1 MAAEPNLYWN
11 LRRYR
16 SRNYSKARD
25 LTQFC
30 LSNDFKPH
38 SQKGGGER
46 FRILI
51 STCDDLPMSA
61 ESQLRQLQMQD
72 DASLRADVRALGELL
87 GQSLIRQ
94 EGKALFDLVERV
106 RAAVRSG
113 SAEAELKSVNV
124 EQAEQLVRA
133 FSTYF
138 HLANVAE
145 QVHRSRVLAK
155 EREESGSWI
164 AQAIGKIEKARESGY
179 EFTVDDLKNWL
190 DGFSVRP
197 VFTAHPT
204 EASRRSVLNKLAL
217 ISDLLETANSKR
229 KESRLSEAID
239 LLWQTDELRVERPLV
254 IDEAVNALYYLDDLF
269 RFTIPEVL
277 EEFANEIS
285 KLGVEIPPNA
295 KPLSFGTWIGG
306 DRDGNPNVTPDVTR
320 ETIVVQVGHAI
331 RVITEAMS
339 KLRQS
344 LSVSTR
350 IIEVSDELRESVE
363 KDLAN
368 IPEFEPRYRRL
379 NAREP
384 YRLKTTAIVHKLELT
399 RKRHAAGAP
408 HVPGRDYDNTQELLD
423 DLYVMRDS
431 LLRNR
436 GELIAHGELERV
448 IRVVNAFGLIHATM
462 DVREHSQMHHA
473 AISNFGIDSNYPN
486 LSPEQR
492 FDILISELSTSALR
506 APKGLDTQSAKTL
519 DTFKAIHELITQFG
533 PEVIETYII
542 SMTKSPADVIA
553 AVVLAK
559 EAGLIDIQ
567 NNVAKIGFVPLLE
580 TVAELRAADS
590 ILDKLLS
597 NPIYR
602 KLISLRDDVQE
613 VMLGYSDSN
622 KDAGIATSQWEIHQA
637 QRRLRDTAMKYGV
650 KLRLFHGRG
659 GSVGRGGGPT
669 YDALIALPW
678 GSLDGQIKM
687 TEQGEVISDKYSIPM
702 LAREN
707 VELTLAAALEA
718 TVLNRGPRQPKEAL
732 TKWNDCMETI
742 SENAFQ
748 RYRGLVTHPDL
759 PSYFYASTPVEQLGD
774 MFLGSR
780 PSRRQGANDGIENL
794 RAIPWVFGWTQSRQ
808 IVPGWYGVGSGLK
821 AARESGKASVL
832 KEMLSDWHFFK
843 TFISNVEMTMAKTDM
858 KMAEHYVKTLVPVE
872 LHHFFHDIKAEF
884 ELTSREINELRG
896 NDNLLGDQP
905 LLARTLQIRD
915 QYLAPLHMMQV
926 NLLERVRQAGES
938 SDPSLRRA
946 LLLTINGVALG
957 LRNTG

>member
-1 MAAEPNLYWN
+1 
-11 LRRYR
+11 
-16 SRNYSKARD
+16 
-25 LTQFC
+25 
-30 LSNDFKPH
+30 
-38 SQKGGGER
+38 
-46 FRILI
+46 
-51 STCDDLPMSA
+51 MSA

-72 DASLRADVRALGELL
+72 DASLRSDVRSLGELL
-87 GQSLIRQ
+87 GQSLVRQ
-94 EGKALFDLVERV
+94 EGRELLDLVEKV
-106 RAAVRSG
+106 RAAVRTG
-113 SAEAELKSVNV
+113 QGEAELKDVDV
-124 EQAEQLVRA
+124 EKAVQLVRA

-145 QVHRSRVLAK
+145 QLHRSRVLEN
-155 EREESGSWI
+155 ERTESGSWI
-164 AQAIGKIEKARESGY
+164 AQAVDKIEAARKSGL
-179 EFTVDDLKNWL
+179 EIKLDDLNKWL
-190 DGFSVRP
+190 SDFSVRP

-204 EASRRSVLNKLAL
+204 EASRRSVLSKLAQ
-217 ISDLLETANSKR
+217 ISDLLEMPASR
-229 KESRLSEAID
+229 VRDARLSEAID

-269 RFTIPEVL
+269 RLTVPEVL
-277 EEFANEIS
+277 DEFAIEVAR
-285 KLGVEIPPNA
+285 LGVTISPTA
-295 KPLSFGTWIGG
+295 KPLTFGTWIGG

-331 RVITEAMS
+331 RVISEAMS

-350 IIEVSDELRESVE
+350 IIKVSEELQASVE
-363 KDLAN
+363 RDLAN
-368 IPEFEPRYRRL
+368 IPEFEARYRRL

-384 YRLKTTAIVHKLELT
+384 YRLKTTAIVHRLELT
-399 RKRHAAGAP
+399 RKRHAAGTP
-408 HVPGRDYDNTQELLD
+408 HVPGRDYQNTEELLD
-423 DLYVMRDS
+423 DLNIMRDS
-431 LLRNR
+431 LLANH
-436 GELIAHGELERV
+436 GELIATGQLERI
-448 IRVVNAFGLIHATM
+448 IRTVSAFGLIHATM
-462 DVREHSQMHHA
+462 DVREHSQIHHA
-473 AISNFGIDSNYPN
+473 ALANFGIAPNYAEQSPDS
-486 LSPEQR
+486 L
-492 FDILISELSTSALR
+492 FDTLIAELEKSELR
-506 APKGLDTQSAKTL
+506 NPKDLDSQSAKTL
-519 DTFKAIHELITQFG
+519 DTFRAINELIAQFG

-542 SMTKSPADVIA
+542 SMTKQPADVLA

-559 EAGLIDIQ
+559 EAGLIDI
-567 NNVAKIGFVPLLE
+567 NSGVAKIGFAPLLE
-580 TVAELRAADS
+580 TVAELRSADT
-590 ILDKLLS
+590 ILEKLLS
-597 NPIYR
+597 NPAYR
-602 KLISLRDDVQE
+602 KLVTLRGDEQE

-637 QRRLRDTAMKYGV
+637 QRRLRDVAMKYGV

-687 TEQGEVISDKYSIPM
+687 TEQGEVISDKYSIPA

-718 TVLNRGPRQPKEAL
+718 TVLNRGPRQASENLKQ
-732 TKWNDCMETI
+732 WNECMELL
-742 SENAFQ
+742 SENSFQ
-748 RYRGLVTHPDL
+748 RYRNLVSHQDL
-759 PSYFYASTPVEQLGD
+759 PAYFYASTPTEQLGD

-821 AARESGKASVL
+821 AAREAGKSEVL
-832 KEMLSDWHFFK
+832 KQMLNEWHFFK
-843 TFISNVEMTMAKTDM
+843 TFISNVEMTMAKTDL
-858 KMAEHYVKTLVPVE
+858 KMAANYVQALVPSN
-872 LHHFFHDIKAEF
+872 LHHFFDDIKSEF
-884 ELTSREINELRG
+884 ELTSKEINWLRG

-915 QYLAPLHMMQV
+915 QYLAPLHIMQV
-926 NLLERVRQAGES
+926 NLLERVRQSGENA
-938 SDPSLRRA
+938 DPLLRRA